1 MIATIKRHLAI
12 RRTESAGRLL
22 ALEGHRQYKQRV
34 RDKCDEMRRN
44 MGLKPV
50 DWGKW

>member
-1 MIATIKRHLAI
+1 MIATIKRRLAI

-22 ALEGHRQYKQRV
+22 AMEGRRQYKQRV

-44 MGLKPV
+44 MGLPV
-50 DWGKW
+50 IDWRKL